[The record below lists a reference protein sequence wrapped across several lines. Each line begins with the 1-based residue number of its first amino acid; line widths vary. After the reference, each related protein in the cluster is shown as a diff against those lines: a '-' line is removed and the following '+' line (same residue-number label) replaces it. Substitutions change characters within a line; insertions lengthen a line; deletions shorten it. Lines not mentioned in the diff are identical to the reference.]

1 MNSPIVKDK
10 VDKYINDYYLNMK
23 TIELGESKYQELTIK
38 GLMNKSKKTEK
49 DIDLLISTDL
59 QNQNLFVR
67 C

>member
-38 GLMNKSKKTEK
+38 GLMNKSKK
-49 DIDLLISTDL
+49 I
-59 QNQNLFVR
+59 
-67 C
+67 